1 VFAGA
6 YPTTET
12 QRTTETREK
21 RVKSLARK
29 NCEWQHGRGDS
40 LSLSANPE
48 SLMDQRLIA
57 LAAAHLASVLT
68 MVAYLLRDIL
78 WLRFLTIL
86 SCFAGMVFAYLV
98 PGGPLWT
105 VIAWNTLFAIINIA
119 QILIIIK
126 DRTGIHFTEEEKE
139 LHETLFKKFAP
150 FEFMKLMRIA
160 EWRQVAPGEIVTT
173 EGQQLDEVMMIYNGL
188 LAVEVKGEK
197 KAELQDGHFIGELS
211 FISGG
216 VATATVRAIEPTRYI
231 AWPKKEIDR
240 LLARNPSMHIAMQG
254 MLTVD
259 LSKKLTRRAPSF
271 TAKLPVILSR
281 KMK

>member
-1 VFAGA
+1 MN
-6 YPTTET
+6 
-12 QRTTETREK
+12 RTI
-21 RVKSLARK
+21 
-29 NCEWQHGRGDS
+29 
-40 LSLSANPE
+40 
-48 SLMDQRLIA
+48 LIA
-57 LAAAHLASVLT
+57 YAATNLASILT

-86 SCFAGMVFAYLV
+86 SCFAGMVFGYLV
-98 PGGPLWT
+98 RGGPLWT
-105 VIAWNTLFAIINIA
+105 YITWNVIFALINIV
-119 QILIIIK
+119 QIAIIIK

-173 EGQQLDEVMMIYNGL
+173 EGQKLDEVMMIYNGL

-197 KAELQDGHFIGELS
+197 KAQLQDGHFIGELS

-240 LLARNPSMHIAMQG
+240 LLTRNPSMHIAMQG

-271 TAKLPVILSR
+271 TAKLPVILTRIRARSR
-281 KMK
+281 SRSGV